1 MAHVQKRDDRW
12 QARYRGPDGR
22 ERSKRF
28 DRKVDAENWL
38 TTNGADLVRGT
49 WVDPDAGRV
58 SLKDYSEQWLE
69 GRNDIRPTTK
79 AKYKSLLALHIN
91 PTLGKT
97 SIGKLSPATVRRWL
111 STLNGSHPSTGAS
124 AYRLL
129 STICRTAVNDELIAR
144 SPCRIK
150 GGSTEHAEERPTA
163 TVAELSAAVVSA
175 PERWRLALLL
185 AGWCQLRRGEILGL
199 QRRDIDSLHATISI
213 DRTFVAVS
221 GGSPIIGPPKTDAG
235 RRIIAIPPNVI
246 EALDSHLSRH
256 VGSSKTAWLFPGA
269 GGGPAVPK
277 TLSHV
282 WATARDEIKRPDL
295 RLHDLRH
302 TGLTWAA
309 ATGASTAELM
319 HRGGHSSPSA
329 ALRYQHATADRD
341 RVLAD
346 ALGTLATATK
356 PDADNPRTETPDAP
370 EEVSPSD
377 IADQRENGEH
387 PQRDSNPCYHLERV
401 AS

>member
-1 MAHVQKRDDRW
+1 MAHVQKHDDRW
-12 QARYRGPDGR
+12 QARYRGPDGH

-38 TTNGADLVRGT
+38 TTNGADTVAGT

-163 TVAELSAAVVSA
+163 TVAEPQQPLCLP

-246 EALDSHLSRH
+246 EALNSHLSRH

-269 GGGPAVPK
+269 GGGKPYRRR
-277 TLSHV
+277 S
-282 WATARDEIKRPDL
+282 ATS
-295 RLHDLRH
+295 
-302 TGLTWAA
+302 G
-309 ATGASTAELM
+309 
-319 HRGGHSSPSA
+319 
-329 ALRYQHATADRD
+329 
-341 RVLAD
+341 
-346 ALGTLATATK
+346 
-356 PDADNPRTETPDAP
+356 PR
-370 EEVSPSD
+370 
-377 IADQRENGEH
+377 QG
-387 PQRDSNPCYHLERV
+387 
-401 AS
+401 